1 MRKIFLYVI
10 LMSGIF
16 CSAQQEC
23 ALGIGGGN
31 DDAIAEVFQLNE
43 LQLEK
48 LKNWSAELKVRNQYL
63 KDQAKFLLKRNA
75 QSSPE
80 DLLSMSHKYRGLLDS
95 MRQNVRML
103 DKRLLSIFNNKQY
116 NLYMELCE
124 QMMLRPIHLDRL
136 LDEK

>member
-1 MRKIFLYVI
+1 
-10 LMSGIF
+10 MSGIF

-31 DDAIAEVFQLNE
+31 DDSIAEVFQLNE

-80 DLLSMSHKYRGLLDS
+80 DLLALSYKYRTLLDS
-95 MRQNVRML
+95 MKQNVKML
-103 DKRLLSIFNNKQY
+103 DKRLLSIFNDNQY
-116 NLYMELCE
+116 NLYIELCG
-124 QMMLRPIHLDRL
+124 QMMLLPIHIDRSV
-136 LDEK
+136 DEK